1 MSHGPVDETVKPMP
15 STKLS
20 LLNSWLEEHHITV
33 HPGISIIDRPK
44 SGIAVEATSPDKPII
59 HPDKRRRLLLV
70 LTGNFLPIT
79 SPIYQLLLYP
89 SLLSFPQDP
98 PRSALEYPSTR
109 MATTPLSPYP
119 SHCTRSSEFSPSS
132 LARIFLQVFYCRCS
146 NTVTQRVSDY
156 YSICQATRH

>member
-44 SGIAVEATSPDKPII
+44 SGIAVEVTSPDKPII

-70 LTGNFLPIT
+70 LTDNFLPIT
-79 SPIYQLLLYP
+79 SSIYQLLLYP
-89 SLLSFPQDP
+89 SLLSFLQGP
-98 PRSALEYPSTR
+98 PRLVLEYPSTR
-109 MATTPLSPYP
+109 TATTPLSPYL

-132 LARIFLQVFYCRCS
+132 LARISPHIFYGRCS
-146 NTVTQRVSDY
+146 NTATQRVSDC
-156 YSICQATRH
+156 YSI